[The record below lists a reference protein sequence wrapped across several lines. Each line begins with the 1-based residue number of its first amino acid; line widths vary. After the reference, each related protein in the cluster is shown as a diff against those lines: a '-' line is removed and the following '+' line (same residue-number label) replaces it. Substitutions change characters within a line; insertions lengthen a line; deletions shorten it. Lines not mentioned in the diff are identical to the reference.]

1 MRNKFKNKKMLGPVI
16 TMIILIAIVIFLS
29 AFCSLIEL
37 DAERTEIVRGTLE
50 TSLITVN
57 NVLTKD
63 GIRFVI
69 GNVVTSLQTFEPLY
83 LLILSLIAI
92 SIGEASGLF
101 KAIFTPCNKIN
112 HKFLTFLTLLCGIV
126 SSLIGEYSYV
136 FLIPIVAIMYKYA
149 GRKPLLGIFTIF
161 IGITMGYGTGF
172 IYNNEEIIL
181 SGLTEKAASLE
192 VDKNFTYMLKSNM
205 YIMFVSTFVLAIIG
219 TGIIHSLLEKRV
231 PKSILPDDE

>member
-83 LLILSLIAI
+83 LL
-92 SIGEASGLF
+92 
-101 KAIFTPCNKIN
+101 T
-112 HKFLTFLTLLCGIV
+112 V
-126 SSLIGEYSYV
+126 V
-136 FLIPIVAIMYKYA
+136 Q
-149 GRKPLLGIFTIF
+149 
-161 IGITMGYGTGF
+161 
-172 IYNNEEIIL
+172 
-181 SGLTEKAASLE
+181 
-192 VDKNFTYMLKSNM
+192 
-205 YIMFVSTFVLAIIG
+205 
-219 TGIIHSLLEKRV
+219 
-231 PKSILPDDE
+231 